1 MIKWSI
7 VGKVSST
14 YSSQLIQGIAIQ
26 WLVKNSQLTK
36 IKSEQSYWVVSR
48 YLGLMCPYHPRWVVC
63 SILTS
68 VNVFGW
74 RKWVKK
80 VFKMISDDWKDVD
93 FTILKKIG
101 HFTLTPGHSN
111 LVVYKNWT
119 PEIWIFELENLNF
132 SIFFILEL
140 ENFKNSTDKNYHGL
154 FDLTISSIGVV
165 NGDALAGNNSN
176 WKIVKNDF
184 LGQKWAFLTPKMT
197 QKYWKT
203 QIPGNSS
210 FLAVKN
216 DWIDMLE

>member
-1 MIKWSI
+1 
-7 VGKVSST
+7 
-14 YSSQLIQGIAIQ
+14 
-26 WLVKNSQLTK
+26 
-36 IKSEQSYWVVSR
+36 
-48 YLGLMCPYHPRWVVC
+48 MCPYHPRWVVC

-101 HFTLTPGHSN
+101 HFTFTPGHSN

-119 PEIWIFELENLNF
+119 PEIRIFELENLNFFKF

-176 WKIVKNDF
+176 WKIVKKCLF
-184 LGQKWAFLTPKMT
+184 WPKMGLFD
-197 QKYWKT
+197 
-203 QIPGNSS
+203 P
-210 FLAVKN
+210 
-216 DWIDMLE
+216 